1 MAKTKLLESK
11 ESEYHKE
18 HAADTKQKDETIHDL
33 RQENESSKSKIEDHK
48 RDMDHKEK
56 EHAEE
61 IQNIKKALLDKKEQ
75 CERTHKQL
83 LSAQTEAKQ
92 GKTENERLIQALNND
107 RNQHKSYETEMKT
120 QMEQKDES
128 IETLQKEK
136 DSLEDEMVE
145 FTLHKQQIAVI
156 QKEKEDADAQIQ
168 SLQQRIDQLEH
179 QQRQTQDKHVND
191 IHVRDEEIRRL
202 VAESKTKPED
212 ANTFQEQLQSAQR
225 ETQRLEAENK
235 QYLEEKKALQTAIE
249 SLQST
254 LKSESATHATQLQ
267 NVSDAQLHTQIEFA
281 QAKQYINSQDQDI
294 QTLKKYSQNMQIMQM
309 SFDEKKTQCAQM
321 KQHMKLVHQKVQT
334 LNDQLLSAQAQAKQ
348 WKEASK
354 QQNQDEAR
362 RFKGHQDKYHK
373 HMAVCKENKE
383 RLQYE
388 IQQKCDE
395 IDSLK
400 AERETITTQLREKE
414 NEYKKVLEE
423 QKQSKALYLKETQ
436 CSRRLQSSYIAL
448 QKECDQMKILHEEQ
462 RSVIK
467 KEKEDAIAQI
477 QSWQQL
483 EEERKQTHDQRNKE
497 IHAKE
502 EELSRRLEA
511 KQRELEQKGKEHQV
525 LLEAK
530 QAEYTQKQ
538 EQLQSSQ
545 RETLQLGAEN
555 EQYRAKEN
563 EYAML
568 LEQATDNQLN
578 AQKELEEVNTKY
590 NELKNTLQQLDK
602 DQEALMTKHR
612 EYQQR
617 IGGLEHQLKSES
629 SAHSIK
635 HNEYNALEQRC
646 ESERWAHSMKSNA
659 LDALDAKHNALAAK
673 YNDLMNIILIYD
685 ENRLKVTKKELDEL
699 ATRIQLAFAAQVN
712 GLSTSKIDILL
723 QQQKNVLAQHEIEC
737 ELSKGL
743 KRTLRQHQIEH
754 SNQDSTD
761 YKEDQ

>member
-1 MAKTKLLESK
+1 MSLKQAKDDGLNTQKELERVNTKYNELEKDQEALNTKHRQNQQRIEELMAKTKLLESK

-33 RQENESSKSKIEDHK
+33 RQENESSKSKIEEYK
-48 RDMDHKEK
+48 R
-56 EHAEE
+56 
-61 IQNIKKALLDKKEQ
+61 
-75 CERTHKQL
+75 ER
-83 LSAQTEAKQ
+83 AA
-92 GKTENERLIQALNND
+92 
-107 RNQHKSYETEMKT
+107 
-120 QMEQKDES
+120 
-128 IETLQKEK
+128 
-136 DSLEDEMVE
+136 
-145 FTLHKQQIAVI
+145 
-156 QKEKEDADAQIQ
+156 
-168 SLQQRIDQLEH
+168 
-179 QQRQTQDKHVND
+179 
-191 IHVRDEEIRRL
+191 
-202 VAESKTKPED
+202 
-212 ANTFQEQLQSAQR
+212 
-225 ETQRLEAENK
+225 
-235 QYLEEKKALQTAIE
+235 
-249 SLQST
+249 
-254 LKSESATHATQLQ
+254 HATQLQ
-267 NVSDAQLHTQIEFA
+267 NARDDQLHTQNELA

-511 KQRELEQKGKEHQV
+511 KQRELDQKGKEHEV
-525 LLEAK
+525 LL
-530 QAEYTQKQ
+530 AEYTQKQ
-538 EQLQSSQ
+538 EETKTFKAQLESSQ
-545 RETLQLGAEN
+545 REAQRLGVEN
-555 EQYRAKEN
+555 EQYREKEN
-563 EYAML
+563 
-568 LEQATDNQLN
+568 NQLN
-578 AQKELEEVNTKY
+578 ARQELEEVNTKY

-602 DQEALMTKHR
+602 DQEALKTKHR
-612 EYQQR
+612 QYQQR
-617 IGGLEHQLKSES
+617 IGALQQQLKSES

-635 HNEYNALEQRC
+635 LNEYNALELRW
-646 ESERWAHSMKSNA
+646 ESERWAHTMKSNE
-659 LDALDAKHNALAAK
+659 LDALATKHSALIAK
-673 YNDLMNIILIYD
+673 YNDLMKIILIQND
-685 ENRLKVTKKELDEL
+685 NRLNVTKKELDEL

-723 QQQKNVLAQHEIEC
+723 QQQKYVFAQYERDCELSVGLKRALRQHQLEQTNPNTTDYKREC
-737 ELSKGL
+737 ELSEEFKTDSFQTQMIHLANNNCNQNDG
-743 KRTLRQHQIEH
+743 HQQRNVIQEQQQVWPYH
-754 SNQDSTD
+754 NWNQNDPNTTD
-761 YKEDQ
+761 CKEDQQNDDQ